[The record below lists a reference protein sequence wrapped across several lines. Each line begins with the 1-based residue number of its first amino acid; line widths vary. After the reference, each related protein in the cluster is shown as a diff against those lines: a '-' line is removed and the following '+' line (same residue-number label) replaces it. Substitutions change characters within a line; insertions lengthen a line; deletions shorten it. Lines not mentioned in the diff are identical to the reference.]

1 MSLSRRRFLAGAA
14 AFALAGPA
22 AARSAA
28 DPDVTPEPTTL
39 RATPG
44 SARLA
49 PPDYPETPIWGYDG
63 RVPGPV
69 LRVAQGGRLIRRFV
83 NDLPQPSTIH
93 WHGIRLPNPMDGVPE
108 LTQAPVPPGG
118 DFLYDFPA
126 PDAGTWWYHPHHR
139 TWEQTAHGLYGA
151 LVVEEP
157 LPPRVDRD
165 EVLLI
170 DDWRLTDD
178 ARIHESF
185 GAMMDWSHAGRI
197 GNWVTVNG
205 DGDFRLPARHR
216 ERLRLRLVNTANARI
231 FVLGLQGMEGWIVAL
246 DGQPLG
252 APSPV
257 PASEAGITLAPAQRA
272 DLIVDVTAEEGA
284 QALLLSFDRER
295 VRSVATLDVAGRAR
309 PERLPPPP
317 PLPANPVPPLG
328 PLADARS
335 ATLRMEGGA
344 MGRMRE
350 AMLDGRRMEIRELVK
365 AGRAWA
371 FNGLAGMPREPLL
384 TASRGETV
392 RIAMVNDTAWP
403 HAMHLHG
410 HHFRRLGAGGRP
422 GPLRDTVLV
431 DRNET
436 AEIAFVADNPGDW
449 LLHCHMLEHAAAGM
463 RTWMRVAA

>member
-1 MSLSRRRFLAGAA
+1 MSLSRRRFLAGAGA
-14 AFALAGPA
+14 LALAGPA
-22 AARSAA
+22 AARTAE
-28 DPDVTPEPTTL
+28 PDVAPGPTAL
-39 RATPG
+39 RAAPG

-83 NDLPQPSTIH
+83 NELPQPSTIH
-93 WHGIRLPNPMDGVPE
+93 WHGIRIANPMDGVPE

-118 DFLYDFPA
+118 DFLYDFVA

-139 TWEQTAHGLYGA
+139 PWEQTAHGLYGA

-170 DDWRLTDD
+170 DDWRLTED

-205 DGDFRLPARHR
+205 DGDFRLPARRR
-216 ERLRLRLVNTANARI
+216 ERLRLRLANTANARI
-231 FVLGLQGMEGWIVAL
+231 FVLGLRGMEGWIVAL
-246 DGQPLG
+246 DGQPLDVP
-252 APSPV
+252 APMPSP
-257 PASEAGITLAPAQRA
+257 EGRITLAPAQRA
-272 DLIVDVTAEEGA
+272 DLVVDVTAEEGA

-317 PLPANPVPPLG
+317 PLPANPVPLLG

-350 AMLDGRRMEIRELVK
+350 AVLDGRTTGIRDLVK

-371 FNGLAGMPREPLL
+371 LNGLAEMPEKPLL
-384 TASRGETV
+384 TASRDETV
-392 RIAMVNDTAWP
+392 QIAMINDTAWP

-410 HHFRRLGAGGRP
+410 HHFRRLGQAGRL
-422 GPLRDTVLV
+422 GPLRDTILL
-431 DRNET
+431 DRNES

-449 LLHCHMLEHAAAGM
+449 LLHCHMLEHAPAGM
-463 RTWMRVAA
+463 RTWIRVAA